1 MNEHKISEE
10 YRTYRNTVFAIEIT
24 DTQDL
29 ILLNSLADK
38 INDGI
43 IQVFQPS
50 TNTLVNAKS
59 LIGFLSLNFN
69 SDEVLKLIIQANLT
83 DKEYNELK
91 QFKKKEGNYK

>member
-1 MNEHKISEE
+1 MSEHKVNNEH
-10 YRTYRNTVFAIEIT
+10 RTYRNTVFTIKIKNT
-24 DTQDL
+24 NDL
-29 ILLNSLADK
+29 MLLNSLSDK

-83 DKEYNELK
+83 DEEYSELK